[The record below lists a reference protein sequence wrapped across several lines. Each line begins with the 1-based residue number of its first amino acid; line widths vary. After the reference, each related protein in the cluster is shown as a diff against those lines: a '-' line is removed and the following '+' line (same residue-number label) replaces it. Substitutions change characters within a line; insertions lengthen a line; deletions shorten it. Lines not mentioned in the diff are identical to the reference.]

1 MCKEGVNRLKVSDVP
16 ILARREI
23 EAVLLA
29 RVFEK
34 LTQTIGR
41 SEALR
46 IITEV
51 VGDEAYDN
59 GKKLATI
66 YDSNSL
72 EEIQHLME
80 PFQASGALE
89 MEFSSGN
96 DFLKMNVTH
105 CEYANMYN
113 RLGIKELGYS
123 LSCQRDYYLFKG
135 YNPQIE
141 FRRTQTIMQGCP
153 ICDFHFY
160 LPRSQQ
166 DKETE

>member
-1 MCKEGVNRLKVSDVP
+1 MNVSDVP

-23 EAVLLA
+23 EAIILA

-34 LTQTIGR
+34 ITQSIGR

-46 IITEV
+46 VITEV
-51 VGDEAYDN
+51 VSDDAYDT
-59 GKKLATI
+59 GKKLASK
-66 YDSNSL
+66 YDSSSL
-72 EEIQHLME
+72 VEIRHLMK

-89 MEFSSGN
+89 MEFFTGK

-105 CEYANMYN
+105 CEYANMYS
-113 RLGIKELGYS
+113 RLGIKELGFL
-123 LSCQRDYYLFKG
+123 LSCKRDYYLFKG

-141 FRRTQTIMQGCP
+141 LRRTQTIMQGCP

-160 LPRSQQ
+160 LPCAQE